1 MLKYIFIFL
10 ISITITSCKVKDCET
25 LTPQD
30 LEWVPYM
37 FQNQEI
43 TFVNIEDTNIKIQYF
58 IKIYHPKQNT
68 INNDYWSQSDNEC
81 GESVFIE
88 YIPNPSNYTIYLS
101 IYRAY
106 NQMGLDPSSCG
117 CIPSIYEYKKIGF
130 NSGIFYKDYAT
141 PYHTYHDVYM
151 YINNNDSIWYAK
163 NYGIIKYNK
172 YILQ

>member
-1 MLKYIFIFL
+1 
-10 ISITITSCKVKDCET
+10 
-25 LTPQD
+25 
-30 LEWVPYM
+30 M

-43 TFVNIEDTNIKIQYF
+43 TFINTEDTTDTLLF
-58 IKIYHPKQNT
+58 TVRIYPPQQNELDF
-68 INNDYWSQSDNEC
+68 DYWNQRDDIC
-81 GESVFIE
+81 GEAI
-88 YIPNPSNYTIYLS
+88 YIKYVSDSSFFAIGFS

-106 NQMGLDPSSCG
+106 NQMGLNTSGSG
-117 CIPSIYEYKKIGF
+117 GIAGGSYKEIGF
-130 NSGIFYKDYAT
+130 NAGIFYKDYAT